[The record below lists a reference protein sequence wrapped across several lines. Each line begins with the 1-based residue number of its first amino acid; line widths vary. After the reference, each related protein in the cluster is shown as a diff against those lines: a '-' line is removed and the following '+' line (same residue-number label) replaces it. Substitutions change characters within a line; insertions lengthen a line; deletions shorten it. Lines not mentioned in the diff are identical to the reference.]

1 MSYQQASSPA
11 IDVLVPVSTAAE
23 AAEAALAGARLVDT
37 GADGSLTAAIRRAG
51 LEVLICGPGDDAD
64 LGRDLEGAIR
74 NCTGVICAGVAD
86 AERAAREAI
95 ARERIFVQV
104 TPGELAT
111 AWAAGWRTLVDVDGN
126 GDSAATAGAA
136 ARAGAVAA
144 VCAWQGAAI
153 IRTRHVTQVRR
164 CLNMTESILGTRP
177 PALAVRGLA

>member
-1 MSYQQASSPA
+1 MSYQQASSPE

-23 AAEAALAGARLVDT
+23 AAEAARAGARLVDT

-51 LEVLICGPGDDAD
+51 LAVLICGPGDEAD

-74 NCTGVICAGVAD
+74 NGAGVICSVVAD
-86 AERAAREAI
+86 AERAVREGI
-95 ARERIFVQV
+95 ARERVFIQV

-111 AWAAGWRTLVDVDGN
+111 ARADGWRTLVDVDGE
-126 GDSAATAGAA
+126 GAAGANAA

-153 IRTRHVTQVRR
+153 IRTRYVTQVRR

-177 PALAVRGLA
+177 PAWAVRGLA